1 MKKIASFLFAIVLI
15 LPLLAACAPSAPATP
30 ATPGEREDPVPTGNL
45 VIYSPFPQTVID
57 ALVPMFEAETGISV
71 EVLAMGTGD
80 ALRRI
85 EAEMVRPQA
94 DLLWSGSVSTVNAQG
109 HLFDEFVSIHEESF
123 FPQYRNVEGNLTRFN
138 TFCSI
143 IMYNTDLVD
152 FEIRGYADILNPA
165 LRGRI
170 AFADP
175 AGSSSSFEHIVNML
189 HVMSPTDDPEDGWD
203 FVRAFIEQL
212 DGILLGSSSAVFRGV
227 ADGEY
232 AVGLSFEQG
241 GVQFLGTPAPVNV
254 VYMEEGVIFRGD
266 GVYIINGAPNL
277 YSARV
282 FVNWMTSLE
291 VQDFMNATTHR
302 RTVRMDVPATDTMP
316 AKEDINIFIDDE
328 AHSGAMREAW
338 LERFREYF
346 MDTF

>member
-1 MKKIASFLFAIVLI
+1 MKRIASFLLAIVLI
-15 LPLLAACAPSAPATP
+15 LSLLAACAPATP
-30 ATPGEREDPVPTGNL
+30 AAPAAPAATATPDTAPAATPDADDEPEGPVPTGNL

-57 ALVPMFEAETGISV
+57 ALVPMFEADTGISV

-109 HLFDEFVSIHEESF
+109 HLFDDFMSIHEDAF

-138 TFCSI
+138 TFCSV

-152 FEIRGYADILNPA
+152 FEINGYADILNPA

-189 HVMSPTDDPEDGWD
+189 HVMSPDDDPENGWD

-212 DGILLGSSSAVFRGV
+212 DGVLLGSSSAVFRGV

-232 AVGLSFEQG
+232 AVGLTFEQG
-241 GVQFLGTPAPVNV
+241 GVQFLGTGAPVNV
-254 VYMEEGVIFRGD
+254 IYMEEGVIFRGD
-266 GVYIINGAPNL
+266 GVYIIKGAPNL
-277 YSARV
+277 YSAHV
-282 FVNWMTSLE
+282 FIDWMTSLE
-291 VQDFMNATTHR
+291 VQDFMNSTTYR
-302 RTVRMDVPATDTMP
+302 RTVRMDVPETPSMP
-316 AKEDINIFIDDE
+316 AKESINIY
-328 AHSGAMREAW
+328 GR
-338 LERFREYF
+338 
-346 MDTF
+346 